1 MFLLPLLCV
10 VYLRRRF
17 SSAYFLI
24 IPLTYLVVVTPAV
37 LAGMPLRAALRVYSD
52 QFQLDRKLA
61 CSAPTLYQWLP
72 DGQYVDLFVSFGTAL
87 ALAVG
92 LGIASMALVSQRR
105 LTAKILLQM
114 ALALT
119 LVVPFVTT
127 KMQDRYFFP
136 ADVLSVVYAFY
147 NPKRFYI
154 PIVVTTCSLLSYSPF
169 LFKQT
174 LVPLQFVSLAMLVP
188 IALVLYQYAC
198 ALFAADETARGHRSS
213 RSGGLNSDPV
223 AERIG
228 T

>member
-1 MFLLPLLCV
+1 MGWV
-10 VYLRRRF
+10 MR
-17 SSAYFLI
+17 
-24 IPLTYLVVVTPAV
+24 TPYV
-37 LAGMPLRAALRVYSD
+37 AGLLRAAAFDHRADDLVLRDTDISWVILAGGHAY
-52 QFQLDRKLA
+52 KLKK
-61 CSAPTLYQWLP
+61 P
-72 DGQYVDLFVSFGTAL
+72 VDLGFVDFSTRERRL
-87 ALAVG
+87 ADCNIEVELSRRLCPDVY
-92 LGIASMALVSQRR
+92 LGVVQVVASMALVSQRR
-105 LTAKILLQM
+105 LTAEILLQM

-213 RSGGLNSDPV
+213 RSGG
-223 AERIG
+223 
-228 T
+228 